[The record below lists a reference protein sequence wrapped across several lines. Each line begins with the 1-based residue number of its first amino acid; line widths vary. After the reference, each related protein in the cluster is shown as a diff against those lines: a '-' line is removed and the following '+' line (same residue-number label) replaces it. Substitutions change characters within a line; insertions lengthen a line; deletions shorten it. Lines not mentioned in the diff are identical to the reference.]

1 MGGCANQRPE
11 IPANGSK
18 IVRKNTEVLL
28 TSNML
33 IVGDSEFVMCGS
45 DEGNI
50 RLWKT
55 VAWAKHGNL
64 NFRQKAAL
72 QYSEA
77 LKKKFKYHPEVK
89 RIARHR
95 HLPKNIYKERIKEWI
110 YILLI
115 FINIPNIKW
124 NKSFV

>member
-1 MGGCANQRPE
+1 
-11 IPANGSK
+11 
-18 IVRKNTEVLL
+18 
-28 TSNML
+28 
-33 IVGDSEFVMCGS
+33 MCGS

-55 VAWAKHGNL
+55 VAWAKHGVL

-77 LKKKFKYHPEVK
+77 LKKKFKHHPEVK

-95 HLPKNIYKERIKEWI
+95 HLPKNIYKERIKDRI
-110 YILLI
+110 SIFFLSKSLI
-115 FINIPNIKW
+115 FKIIERGKFLALR
-124 NKSFV
+124 KLRSMRSAVH

>member
-1 MGGCANQRPE
+1 M
-11 IPANGSK
+11 
-18 IVRKNTEVLL
+18 TEFENLYIYVK
-28 TSNML
+28 
-33 IVGDSEFVMCGS
+33 GDSEFVMCGS

-55 VAWAKHGNL
+55 VAWAKHGIL

-77 LKKKFKYHPEVK
+77 LKKKFKHHTEVK

-95 HLPKNIYKERIKEWI
+95 HLPKNIYKERIKDRI
-110 YILLI
+110 SKFFVKLKLTLSVQAI
-115 FINIPNIKW
+115 FKFYNMRR
-124 NKSFV
+124 SLYR